1 MIEEKRLS
9 QEIINEFYSLSTTTI
24 SDAMNEMNLSGGLL
38 GIDALVSNTHICGQA
53 FTIHY
58 APDDKKNCAIKHVFI
73 DDVKAGEV
81 VVIDNEGRMDCSVWG
96 DIMSYYGSKHNI
108 VGTILNGVCR
118 DINLIRQLKYPVY
131 AKGTYMATGLHKV
144 CVDKINESVNISGI
158 LVQPGDIICGDSDG
172 VVVVPFDK
180 AVDIL
185 KIAKIIVKREHE
197 IFAKIDAGLPLAKII
212 M

>member
-1 MIEEKRLS
+1 MIEEKRLP

-38 GIDALVSNTHICGQA
+38 EIDALVSNTHICGQA
-53 FTIHY
+53 FTVHY
-58 APDDKKNCAIKHVFI
+58 APDDKKTCAIKHTYI

-96 DIMSYYGSKHNI
+96 DIMSYYGSKRNI
-108 VGTILNGVCR
+108 AGTILNGVCR
-118 DINLIRQLKYPVY
+118 DIKLIRQLKYPVY

-185 KIAKIIVKREHE
+185 KIARLVVKREHE
-197 IFAKIDAGLPLAKII
+197 IFAKIDEGLPLAKII
-212 M
+212 T